1 MDKTILHHLFD
12 GEINPSE
19 IIGTSNAELREI
31 YAKLEI
37 EKPALLENL
46 PQSTLAE
53 IERIDELTEKAHGI
67 YSRECFVYGFKLGAM
82 LLLEALTGKN
92 DLVHKKPN

>member
-19 IIGTSNAELREI
+19 IIGTSNAELRDI
-31 YAKLEI
+31 FAKLEA
-37 EKPALLENL
+37 EKPALLERL
-46 PQSTLAE
+46 PQSTLADL
-53 IERIDELTEKAHGI
+53 ERIDELTDNAHGI

-82 LLLEALTGKN
+82 LIMEVLTSKD
-92 DLVHKKPN
+92 DLVHKKST

>member
-19 IIGTSNAELREI
+19 IIGTSNAELQEI
-31 YAKLEI
+31 FAKLEV
-37 EKPALLENL
+37 EKPALLEKL

-53 IERIDELTEKAHGI
+53 LERIDELTENAHGI

-82 LLLEALTGKN
+82 LLLEVLTGKN
-92 DLVHKKPN
+92 DLVHKKSN